1 MPKNKLYTLSYF
13 RKRLR
18 EAGILSDVVIDK
30 FHKDDP
36 RYWMLLLS
44 RNYLNL
50 FLICYKNNED
60 FFFKIQTPSFYNFE
74 IRTKSMKVII
84 DSIFKIIEHDFKNKE
99 PGADNV

>member
-50 FLICYKNNED
+50 FLICYKKDED
-60 FFFKIQTPSFYNFE
+60 FFFKIQTPLYYDFE

-84 DSIFKIIEHDFKNKE
+84 DSIAKIVESDFTKKE
-99 PGADNV
+99 LGAENV